1 MKEKT
6 VSVVML
12 ALGALSGLCFLA
24 FRETAPLPVAVILKM
39 TPTLLMCAWMIIRK
53 IDRINWPILVGLL
66 LSVMCDFFMELKGE
80 AFVTAGMGC
89 NMAALVF
96 YTIYFVRSDPSL
108 DLWRIFPFIAI
119 MGVFYAVLFKHLGPN
134 TIPTAIY
141 CVLYIVFLWRASARL
156 GEEDISLASQIVC
169 FAGSLSIAASDCL
182 LGLTL
187 FGVLAYSLPVYAAV
201 MAMWWTGLLLLMVT
215 AEMKKQVIL
224 RKADN
229 GPK

>member
-6 VSVVML
+6 VSIVML
-12 ALGALSGLCFLA
+12 AAGALSAVCFLT

-39 TPTLLMCAWMIIRK
+39 VPTLLMCSWIVIKK
-53 IDRINWPILVGLL
+53 IDRINWPILAGLF
-66 LSVMCDFFMELKGE
+66 LSVMCDFFMELDGTL
-80 AFVTAGMGC
+80 FVTAGMGC

-108 DLWRIFPFIAI
+108 DLWRILPFIAL
-119 MGVFYAVLFKHLGPN
+119 MGAFYAVLFKNLGPN
-134 TIPTAIY
+134 TVPTAIY

-156 GEEDISLASQIVC
+156 GEEDISVKSQIVC

-182 LGLTL
+182 LGLML
-187 FGVLAYSLPVYAAV
+187 FAV

-215 AEMKKQVIL
+215 AELKKQAVK
-224 RKADN
+224 RKSEN
-229 GPK
+229 GQKN